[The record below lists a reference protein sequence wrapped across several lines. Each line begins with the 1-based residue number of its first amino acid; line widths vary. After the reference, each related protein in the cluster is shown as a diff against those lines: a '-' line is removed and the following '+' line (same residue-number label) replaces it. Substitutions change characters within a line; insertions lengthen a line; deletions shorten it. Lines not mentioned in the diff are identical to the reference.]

1 MFRAELFSTKQRQRQ
16 EKARG
21 VTVREKVQRKR
32 WQAKETSRETEVKRK
47 RRQGTRCHEMSQ
59 ERGVKQ
65 KKEVSTE
72 RQRERCA
79 KRGRCDKKNV
89 KRRRCHEKEMP
100 KEEMPRE
107 MPSYTVLATARGSDT
122 LKCMGKTLCL
132 GPRPQHPVCFFC
144 SIS

>member
-1 MFRAELFSTKQRQRQ
+1 
-16 EKARG
+16 
-21 VTVREKVQRKR
+21 
-32 WQAKETSRETEVKRK
+32 
-47 RRQGTRCHEMSQ
+47 MSQ

-65 KKEVSTE
+65 KKEASTE

-89 KRRRCHEKEMP
+89 KRKRCHEKEMP

-132 GPRPQHPVCFFC
+132 GHNTLCVSFAASAEFPQANC
-144 SIS
+144 SEAL